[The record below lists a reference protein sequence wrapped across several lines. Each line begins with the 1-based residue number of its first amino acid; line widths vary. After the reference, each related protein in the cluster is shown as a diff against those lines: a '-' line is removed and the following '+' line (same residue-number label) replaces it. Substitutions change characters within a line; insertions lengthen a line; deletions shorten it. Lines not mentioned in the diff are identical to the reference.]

1 MRLARAGIALHEQ
14 ARGEKLLKIKHG
26 LLAAAKRRCR
36 GRTASSNRT
45 HVDTD
50 LHLASLFQHCR
61 NRRLAQKTRQS
72 IRHPLNTFA
81 AVIATR

>member
-1 MRLARAGIALHEQ
+1 MRLAGTGIALHEQ
-14 ARGEKLLKIKHG
+14 ARGEKLFKIKHG
-26 LLAAAKRRCR
+26 LLATAKRRCR
-36 GRTASSNRT
+36 GRTATSDGT

-61 NRRLAQKTRQS
+61 NRRLARPHRQS
-72 IRHPLNTFA
+72 IRHSLNTFA